1 MKLIRTFLI
10 IAILAGI
17 AAAVIAFI
25 PAKEKLVETM
35 NDRDK
40 EKKEK
45 EVAQNDLSKTRK
57 ELATTKTEL
66 GTTKA
71 DLVRTTGEL
80 KTKTTQFNE
89 KDTLAQSLAGQLEK
103 AKGERDGAQQELSR
117 WTLLGV
123 SIEQVKQL
131 QVDVRKLAEQ
141 RDAFVA
147 ENKIL
152 QKDRNKL
159 RDELDH
165 FLGKNRE
172 VVMTG
177 LKGKIV
183 AVDPKFDFVV
193 LDVGVEQGAKE
204 RGEML
209 INRNGEFIGKIRIT
223 AVEPNRS
230 IANILSGWKRSDKEI
245 MEGDQVFY

>member
-1 MKLIRTFLI
+1 
-10 IAILAGI
+10 
-17 AAAVIAFI
+17 
-25 PAKEKLVETM
+25 M
-35 NDRDK
+35 NERDE
-40 EKKEK
+40 EKKQK
-45 EVAQNDLSKTRK
+45 EVAQNDLSKTKK

-71 DLVRTTGEL
+71 ELVKTTGEL
-80 KTKTTQFNE
+80 KTKTTQYNE
-89 KDTLAQSLAGQLEK
+89 VEARAQSLAGQLEK
-103 AKGERDGAQQELSR
+103 TKGERDGAQQELSR

-123 SIEQVKQL
+123 TVEQVKQL
-131 QVDVRKLAEQ
+131 QVDVRKVTEQ

-152 QKDRNKL
+152 QKNNTKL
-159 RDELDH
+159 QDELDK
-165 FLGKNRE
+165 FFGKDR
-172 VVMTG
+172 VVAMPG

-209 INRNGEFIGKIRIT
+209 INRNGELIGKIRIT

-230 IANILSGWKRSDKEI
+230 IANILPGWKRSDKDV

>member
-17 AAAVIAFI
+17 AAAVIAFL
-25 PAKEKLVETM
+25 PAKEKLVTTM
-35 NDRDK
+35 NERDE
-40 EKKEK
+40 EKKQK
-45 EVAQNDLSKTRK
+45 EVAQTDLAKTKK
-57 ELATTKTEL
+57 ELATTKTDL

-71 DLVRTTGEL
+71 DLVKATGEL

-89 KDTLAQSLAGQLEK
+89 ADTLAKSLAGQLEK

-123 SIEQVKQL
+123 TIEQVKQL
-131 QVDVRKLAEQ
+131 QVDVRKYAEQ
-141 RDAFVA
+141 RDVYLA
-147 ENKIL
+147 ETKIL
-152 QKDRNKL
+152 QKNNTKL
-159 RDELDH
+159 QDELDK
-165 FLGKNRE
+165 FFGKDRK

-177 LKGKIV
+177 VKGKIV

-193 LDVGVEQGAKE
+193 LDIGVDQGAKE

-209 INRNGEFIGKIRIT
+209 INRNGELIGKIRIT

-230 IANILSGWKRSDKEI
+230 IANILPGWKSSDKDI

>member
-17 AAAVIAFI
+17 GAAVIAFF
-25 PAKEKLVETM
+25 PAKDTLVAIMT
-35 NDRDK
+35 DRDK

-45 EVAQNDLSKTRK
+45 EVAQADLSKTKK
-57 ELATTKTEL
+57 ELATTKADL

-71 DLVRTTGEL
+71 DLVKATGEL
-80 KTKTTQFNE
+80 KTKTTQFME
-89 KDTLAQSLAGQLEK
+89 ADTLAKSLAGQLEK

-117 WTLLGV
+117 WSLLGV

-131 QVDVRKLAEQ
+131 QVDVRKLTEQ
-141 RDAFVA
+141 RDTYVA

-152 QKDRNKL
+152 QKNNTKL
-159 RDELDH
+159 QDELDK
-165 FLGKNRE
+165 FFGKDRI
-172 VVMTG
+172 VAMPG

-193 LDVGVEQGAKE
+193 LDIGVEQGAKE

-209 INRNGEFIGKIRIT
+209 INRNGELIGKIRIT

-230 IANILSGWKRSDKEI
+230 IANILPGWKRSDKDI